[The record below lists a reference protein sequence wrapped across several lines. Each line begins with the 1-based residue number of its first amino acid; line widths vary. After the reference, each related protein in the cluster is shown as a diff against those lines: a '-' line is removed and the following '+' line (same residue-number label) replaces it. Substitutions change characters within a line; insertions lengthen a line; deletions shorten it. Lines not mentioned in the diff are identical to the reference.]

1 MIVLI
6 ASYFNTTTDYILTG
20 KEHKN
25 DNKVLFS
32 VATCF
37 SIIGIVILFIDM
49 FLTWNIEQN
58 FMDNYMKA
66 AKIIYAL
73 CICISIILFFISNE
87 RTNNERVRK
96 FWIINIWAYAGI
108 IPVLVYLFIVPGIF
122 WALCSYVVTVFVG
135 EMVLLII
142 KKNK

>member
-1 MIVLI
+1 
-6 ASYFNTTTDYILTG
+6 
-20 KEHKN
+20 
-25 DNKVLFS
+25 
-32 VATCF
+32 
-37 SIIGIVILFIDM
+37 
-49 FLTWNIEQN
+49 
-58 FMDNYMKA
+58 MKA